1 VRLLAQRRHRVQQVL
16 VVILETLCIFA
27 RVRTEP
33 GKVWNANCKFSRSGK
48 SWKMT
53 LGMEKFGKVMES
65 VMADLENCS
74 ARASI
79 VPSFGY
85 TTWTRKRHV

>member
-1 VRLLAQRRHRVQQVL
+1 MMHYCDLALHYLCSIVFWVL
-16 VVILETLCIFA
+16 SHACY
-27 RVRTEP
+27 RVRTDH
-33 GKVWNANCKFSRSGK
+33 GKVWNSNCKFSRSGK

-65 VMADLENCS
+65 VRADLENYS
-74 ARASI
+74 AWVLI

-85 TTWTRKRHV
+85 NFACM

>member
-1 VRLLAQRRHRVQQVL
+1 M
-16 VVILETLCIFA
+16 FA

-33 GKVWNANCKFSRSGK
+33 GKVWNSNCKFSRSGK

-65 VMADLENCS
+65 D
-74 ARASI
+74 
-79 VPSFGY
+79 G
-85 TTWTRKRHV
+85 